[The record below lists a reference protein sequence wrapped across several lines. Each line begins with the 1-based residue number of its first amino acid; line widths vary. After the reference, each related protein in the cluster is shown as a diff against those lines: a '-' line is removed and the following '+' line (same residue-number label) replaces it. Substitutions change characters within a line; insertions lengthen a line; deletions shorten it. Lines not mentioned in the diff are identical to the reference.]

1 MENPPNVK
9 YLADMFNAA
18 PAPVDGAE
26 KSPGHSSLSSFQARR
41 AEFAKGN
48 NSAPATF
55 PKKPNSPKPLQIPKS
70 ASDEAKPPILRP
82 AGFNR
87 SVGSIHGAS
96 QDSDTKPTFPKPSGF
111 KTFDQPKDEPKV
123 PFPKPLGNKPFQ
135 TTNSPQENR
144 IGVKPP
150 VPADPKDDLQKP
162 VFPRP
167 STVKASE
174 IESKSYVQKKPPF
187 GAKPPLNPV
196 GSPSEFNSNKHGLAS
211 KTFSNSLERKK
222 QTTAEEPEQGLTPQ
236 IFPGVTLRSTGIKP
250 VQSPFIN
257 QSNDEPKD
265 KTKPTTL
272 IKDYQAKANQEGGP
286 SLPFTS
292 KYPRIPST
300 SSSENA
306 KEQKNSS
313 EPKRKPLPTQSQL
326 GPPPQKPA
334 RPPNVDIERFRRG
347 KTPGTKVPVSEQR
360 SSALSAALPPPPPVV
375 KSSAGHSGPSL
386 PPRIIRSTNED
397 YKSEDGAVIDDISEE
412 SDEED
417 ECYDLIDEHSTQ
429 YRKEQEEKNEK
440 KRKKELE
447 LAKKEQREKE
457 KKELEIKKRF
467 KLSDRVDVI
476 HQAKAN
482 MDYKG
487 GKNELSFKN
496 GDQIEILRVTDNP
509 EGKWLGR
516 MKGNYGYIKTAM
528 VKVDYDSL
536 PRKKPAMH
544 LPVKVESDQDIYDD
558 VGEQD
563 SISNHSVGANSY
575 FPPPPPDDDD
585 IYNDVDDD
593 SPDSSAPQEEERSGP
608 SLWGLFKK
616 RKGTENRK
624 KSVQEKT
631 EKEENEEELGN
642 STFESDVYDDVE
654 SSDFPP
660 PPTESSLSVASRDS
674 IVRKSPDLQ
683 TLKRMKKEE
692 KEFRKKFKFTGE
704 IRVLST
710 VQVVTNLATKKWG
723 SKDLSLKPGETLSV
737 IQHGNDN
744 TFLCK
749 NNEGK
754 YGYVSGSNIMDN
766 DGDIYDDIG
775 EDCIYDND

>member
-1 MENPPNVK
+1 MEKKPNVK

-18 PAPVDGAE
+18 PAPVEGAE

-55 PKKPNSPKPLQIPKS
+55 PKKPASPKPLQIPKS

-96 QDSDTKPTFPKPSGF
+96 QDSDAKPTFPKPSGF
-111 KTFDQPKDEPKV
+111 KTFEQPKDEPKV

-135 TTNSPQENR
+135 TTNSLQQNK
-144 IGVKPP
+144 IGVKLP
-150 VPADPKDDLQKP
+150 VPAEPKDDLQKP

-167 STVKASE
+167 STFKASE
-174 IESKSYVQKKPPF
+174 IESKPYVQKRPPF

-196 GSPSEFNSNKHGLAS
+196 VSSSELNSNKHGFAS

-222 QTTAEEPEQGLTPQ
+222 QTTAEDPEQGPTPQ

-250 VQSPFIN
+250 VQSPLIN
-257 QSNDEPKD
+257 QSNDEPND
-265 KTKPTTL
+265 KTKPATP
-272 IKDYQAKANQEGGP
+272 IKDYQAKANHEGSP

-292 KYPRIPST
+292 KYPRIPS

-313 EPKRKPLPTQSQL
+313 EPKRKPLPTQAQL

-347 KTPGTKVPVSEQR
+347 KTTGTKVPVSEQR
-360 SSALSAALPPPPPVV
+360 SSALSAALPPPPPAV
-375 KSSAGHSGPSL
+375 KSPAGPSGPCL

-397 YKSEDGAVIDDISEE
+397 YKSEDGAIIDDISEE
-412 SDEED
+412 SDED
-417 ECYDLIDEHSTQ
+417 GECYDLIDENSAQ

-447 LAKKEQREKE
+447 QAKKEQ

-563 SISNHSVGANSY
+563 SISNHSVSANSY

-593 SPDSSAPQEEERSGP
+593 SPDR
-608 SLWGLFKK
+608 
-616 RKGTENRK
+616 
-624 KSVQEKT
+624 
-631 EKEENEEELGN
+631 GN
-642 STFESDVYDDVE
+642 STLESDVYDDVA

-683 TLKRMKKEE
+683 TLKRIKKEE

-710 VQVVTNLATKKWG
+710 VQVVMNLTTKKWG

-754 YGYVSGSNIMDN
+754 YGYVCGSNIMDN